1 MPQRG
6 RVGRPGRPW
15 RAARTLAPFPA
26 GGPAAFCMGVV
37 VAGRRAGGG
46 EGDEEGTAGGERL
59 GTPGV
64 WGEEGEVGARE
75 KRGRVWR
82 LELKAEDRRAN
93 NAGGKTL
100 E

>member
-1 MPQRG
+1 
-6 RVGRPGRPW
+6 
-15 RAARTLAPFPA
+15 
-26 GGPAAFCMGVV
+26 MGVV
-37 VAGRRAGGG
+37 VAGRCAGGG

-64 WGEEGEVGARE
+64 WGEEGEVGKGMEAS
-75 KRGRVWR
+75 
-82 LELKAEDRRAN
+82 KAEDGRAS